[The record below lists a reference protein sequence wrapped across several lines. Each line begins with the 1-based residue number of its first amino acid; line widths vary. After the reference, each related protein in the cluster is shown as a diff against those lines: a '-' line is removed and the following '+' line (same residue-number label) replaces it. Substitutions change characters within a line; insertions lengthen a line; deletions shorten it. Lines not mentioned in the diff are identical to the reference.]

1 MTLLEV
7 PEFIGTLLDISYP
20 IVYSNLGAEKT
31 DCIAITLSTTNES
44 DEGHKATMFLG
55 SYEPIIYPTLL
66 ITCRSSKYSA
76 AMPVCTDIWNTLAR
90 GVHRDSVD
98 IIPVNGFK
106 YVGRDEKMLHIFR
119 ATYKIIY
126 KGE

>member
-1 MTLLEV
+1 MTLLEI
-7 PEFIGTLLDISYP
+7 PEFIGTLLDIEYP
-20 IVYSNLGAEKT
+20 IVYGNLSAEQK
-31 DCIAITLSTTNES
+31 DCVSITLSTMNES
-44 DEGHKATMFLG
+44 DEGHKATTFFG
-55 SYEPIIYPTLL
+55 GYEPIIYPTLL
-66 ITCRSSKYSA
+66 ITCRSSKYST
-76 AMPVCTDIWNTLAR
+76 AMPICTDIWNELA
-90 GVHRDSVD
+90 GGIHRNNVD